1 MTTLSTL
8 IEQPLLFPVPPE
20 EPATHISTSPPPR
33 PAVTTDTLLAEIEHD
48 WWSLFDPRN
57 WRDPGPTDEEILARY
72 RAADTPTADDWPNV
86 SGHRIYSL
94 VWPALRLTY
103 QTPDERLLAACQTC
117 RHHHLQD
124 ALASTRIHAIDYSI
138 SADLIGKHVW
148 NGDSWT
154 TYTALARF
162 ARQPATSLESLVTET
177 LQRALHH
184 GSATFHIALAARY
197 RPPIE
202 LRPSKHVN
210 AEKQAQ
216 NINGAITQ
224 ARERLKTLRDFA
236 RSPTPTRTL
245 LEHATIGPRFENP
258 AWPTLAQGDSLP
270 SDLIDAILRSH
281 AP

>member
-1 MTTLSTL
+1 M
-8 IEQPLLFPVPPE
+8 
-20 EPATHISTSPPPR
+20 
-33 PAVTTDTLLAEIEHD
+33 
-48 WWSLFDPRN
+48 
-57 WRDPGPTDEEILARY
+57 
-72 RAADTPTADDWPNV
+72 
-86 SGHRIYSL
+86 YSFI
-94 VWPALRLTY
+94 WPALRLTY

-177 LQRALHH
+177 LQHALHQ
-184 GSATFHIALAARY
+184 GIAAFHTALAARY
-197 RPPIE
+197 RPPME
-202 LRPSKHVN
+202 FRPSKRAN
-210 AEKQAQ
+210 AEKPAQ

-236 RSPTPTRTL
+236 RLPSPSRFL
-245 LEHATIGPRFENP
+245 LEYATIGPRFESP
-258 AWPTLAQGDSLP
+258 DWSALAQGDSLP
-270 SDLIDAILRSH
+270 SDLIDAILHSH
-281 AP
+281 TP